1 MSRAHGASPDLR
13 GAEGVARGTLL
24 QGAAL
29 VTRRG
34 ARCPVGPATLHNYI
48 MRSSPNLVAVLL
60 GVGWSQIAAFGII
73 PAAMSPVHTSRRPKE
88 IQEER
93 LLALGRQVCVFRDL
107 VPRLD
112 RLPAASTP

>member
-13 GAEGVARGTLL
+13 GAEGVARGAACCR
-24 QGAAL
+24 QAL
-29 VTRRG
+29 VTRVE
-34 ARCPVGPATLHNYI
+34 RCPVGPATLHNYI

-73 PAAMSPVHTSRRPKE
+73 PAAMPPVHTSRLPKE

-112 RLPAASTP
+112 QLPAASTP